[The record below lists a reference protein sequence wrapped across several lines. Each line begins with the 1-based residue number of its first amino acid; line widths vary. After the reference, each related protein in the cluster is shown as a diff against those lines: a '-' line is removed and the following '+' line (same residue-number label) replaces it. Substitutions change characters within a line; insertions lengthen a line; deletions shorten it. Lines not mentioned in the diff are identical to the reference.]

1 MNQKIYEYKDALNW
15 FLAEWGDRSDY
26 NEYSEVSSE
35 ASELVDLV
43 ESLVGDTDLGFP
55 LNVTVVRYAS
65 SLQFLTFLFQIVEE
79 TLGRKIEIVQRQG
92 ALLIVEGEQLLSV
105 YLPKNGLPL
114 ADFLGREGLK
124 DRLLIATRNEGKTKE
139 FRQIFEQMGFEVEN
153 LNDYPDL
160 PEVAETGMT
169 FEENARLKAE
179 TISQLT
185 GKMVLADDSG
195 LMVDILGGLPGVWSA
210 RFAGVGATDL
220 ENNAK
225 LLHELAMVFEL
236 KDRSAKFHTTL
247 VVASPGKESLVVE
260 ADWPGYINFEPKGEN
275 GFGYDP
281 LFLVGETGKTSAQL
295 TLEEKNQ
302 QSHRALAVKKLVEV
316 FPPWQNMSDSHGD
329 RQIVEEIKNHYK
341 GKVDAIFHNGDSELE
356 STDPVWEGIHVV
368 KGNMDFY
375 GEYPERL
382 VTQLGPTRII
392 QTHGHLFQIN
402 FSFQKL
408 DLWAQE
414 EDADICLYGHLH
426 IPDAWKEGRTL
437 FLNPG
442 SVSLPR
448 GPIQECLYAKVE
460 IDADSYRVEFLNRKH
475 EVYEPL
481 TKEFD
486 R

>member
-65 SLQFLTFLFQIVEE
+65 RLQFLTFLFQIVEE
-79 TLGRKIEIVQRQG
+79 TVGRKIEIVQRQG
-92 ALLIVEGEQLLSV
+92 ALLIVEGEQLISV

-114 ADFLGREGLK
+114 ADFLGQEGLK

-169 FEENARLKAE
+169 FEENARSKAE

-316 FPPWQNMSDSHGD
+316 FPAWQN
-329 RQIVEEIKNHYK
+329 K
-341 GKVDAIFHNGDSELE
+341 
-356 STDPVWEGIHVV
+356 
-368 KGNMDFY
+368 
-375 GEYPERL
+375 
-382 VTQLGPTRII
+382 
-392 QTHGHLFQIN
+392 
-402 FSFQKL
+402 
-408 DLWAQE
+408 
-414 EDADICLYGHLH
+414 
-426 IPDAWKEGRTL
+426 
-437 FLNPG
+437 
-442 SVSLPR
+442 
-448 GPIQECLYAKVE
+448 
-460 IDADSYRVEFLNRKH
+460 
-475 EVYEPL
+475 
-481 TKEFD
+481 
-486 R
+486 